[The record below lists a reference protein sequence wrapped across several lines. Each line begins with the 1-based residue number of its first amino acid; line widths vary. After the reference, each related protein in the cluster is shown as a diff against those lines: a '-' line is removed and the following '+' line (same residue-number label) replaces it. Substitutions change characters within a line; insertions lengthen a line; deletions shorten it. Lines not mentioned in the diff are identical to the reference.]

1 MKAEF
6 FIENV
11 KCNGCKKTIIKESEK
26 QGKIDSIDVDIATG
40 KVMISYTGGRETLQ
54 RFKSNLQR
62 RGYPEK
68 GKNNTLLTKGKSYV
82 SCAIGRMSGDAG
94 PKLDVGLLQTEQ
106 K

>member
-26 QGKIDSIDVDIATG
+26 QEQIDKIDVDITSG
-40 KVMISYTGGRETLQ
+40 KVNVSFIGGRETLQ
-54 RFKSNLQR
+54 RLKSNLHR

-68 GKNNTLLTKGKSYV
+68 GQNNNLLTKGKSYV
-82 SCAIGRMSGDAG
+82 SCAIGRMNGDAIV
-94 PKLDVGLLQTEQ
+94 KVNNMEIRN
-106 K
+106 